1 MRQHN
6 ARAGIVILSL
16 LATGRAH
23 ADSLVFSF
31 QGLIQ
36 NTPGAGVIPPDTMG
50 SAGTSLFFEVLNSQ
64 FQAYSTTTGA
74 AVGSPL
80 NDTAFWQNAGISSTV
95 TGGGN
100 GLSDPRVIWDANS
113 QRWFAAE
120 INTTS
125 TGNQLLLGR
134 SDTTDPTGTWKAV
147 NFTANAGFGDQPL
160 LSLDHNGVNVGLND
174 FTSSTG
180 TFSGVTVWNV
190 PKSDLLLA
198 TPTAANRTGFQNLT
212 TGIGLS
218 PDGAL
223 NLAPSASQS
232 NIFSEVNSGTTLVYQ
247 KITGA
252 GASGATLSSAI
263 NIALAGG
270 FGNPFLARQPGDVSG
285 ATLDTGDARFNTTP
299 VQIGNLV
306 YLAHT
311 VGSSVGGNHDLIDW
325 EIVDVTNPIAPVLVR
340 QGEISEP
347 NFDFYYGSIAANA
360 NGDFVIGFNR
370 SGPSAQ
376 GAAGN
381 ISTYFEICHLNGLDC
396 GSPTLINQSTVAEY
410 NQTFGGSSN
419 RWGDYSATILDPTNA
434 NRFWTVQEFP
444 LADNQWATE
453 IAEIDVSPEPGS
465 LSLMA
470 LGALTLGWI
479 RRRFNQKSL

>member
-1 MRQHN
+1 MRQHC
-6 ARAGIVILSL
+6 ARAGIVILSVF
-16 LATGRAH
+16 ATAQAH
-23 ADSLVFSF
+23 ADNLVFSF

-36 NTPGAGVIPPDTMG
+36 NSPGSGVIPPDTMG

-80 NDTAFWQNAGISSTV
+80 NDAAFWQNAGISSTV

-100 GLSDPRVIWDANS
+100 GLSDPRVIWDTNS

-120 INTTS
+120 INTTA

-174 FTSSTG
+174 FTSVTG
-180 TFSGVTVWNV
+180 TFSGVSVWNV

-232 NIFSEVNSGTTLVYQ
+232 NIFSETNSGTTLVYN

-252 GASGATLSSAI
+252 GASGATLSNAI
-263 NIALAGG
+263 NITLAGG
-270 FGNPFLARQPGDVSG
+270 FGNPFPARQPGDVSG
-285 ATLDTGDARFNTTP
+285 ATLDTGDARFNTTTGADW
-299 VQIGNLV
+299 QSGLSG
-306 YLAHT
+306 AH
-311 VGSSVGGNHDLIDW
+311 GRIVGG
-325 EIVDVTNPIAPVLVR
+325 R
-340 QGEISEP
+340 QSRPDRLGDRGCDQSE
-347 NFDFYYGSIAANA
+347 
-360 NGDFVIGFNR
+360 R
-370 SGPSAQ
+370 SGP
-376 GAAGN
+376 GAPRTDLRSELRLLLRVHRRQCERG
-381 ISTYFEICHLNGLDC
+381 FRHRL
-396 GSPTLINQSTVAEY
+396 Q
-410 NQTFGGSSN
+410 
-419 RWGDYSATILDPTNA
+419 
-434 NRFWTVQEFP
+434 P
-444 LADNQWATE
+444 LGA
-453 IAEIDVSPEPGS
+453 VRPGS
-465 LSLMA
+465 GGQHQHLFRNLPSQRDGVRESHA
-470 LGALTLGWI
+470 DHPERG
-479 RRRFNQKSL
+479 RRIQPDLRRTEQSVGRL

>member
-147 NFTANAGFGDQPL
+147 NFTANAGFG
-160 LSLDHNGVNVGLND
+160 
-174 FTSSTG
+174 
-180 TFSGVTVWNV
+180 
-190 PKSDLLLA
+190 
-198 TPTAANRTGFQNLT
+198 
-212 TGIGLS
+212 
-218 PDGAL
+218 
-223 NLAPSASQS
+223 
-232 NIFSEVNSGTTLVYQ
+232 
-247 KITGA
+247 
-252 GASGATLSSAI
+252 
-263 NIALAGG
+263 
-270 FGNPFLARQPGDVSG
+270 NPFLARQPGDVSG
-285 ATLDTGDARFNTTP
+285 ATLDTGDPRFSTTP

-311 VGSSVGGNHDLIDW
+311 VGSSAGGNHDLIDW
-325 EIVDVTNPIAPVLVR
+325 EIVDVTNPNAPVLVR
-340 QGEISEP
+340 QGQISDP
-347 NFDFYYGSIAANA
+347 NFDYYYGSIAANA

-381 ISTYFEICHLNGLDC
+381 ISTYFEICHLNGLAC
-396 GSPTLINQSTVAEY
+396 GSPTLINQSTVADY
-410 NQTFGGSSN
+410 NQTFGGPSN
-419 RWGDYSATILDPTNA
+419 RWGDYSATILDPLNS
-434 NRFWTVQEFP
+434 NRFWTVQEIP
-444 LADNQWATE
+444 LLGNQWATE

-479 RRRFNQKSL
+479 RRRFHRKSG